1 MKKEI
6 ILLILLTLLISP
18 VILAVEDTT
27 TTTTPK
33 DVTQIKEQLSTL
45 KGGLNEKTENTLEKE
60 IQIPNQLQIPVR
72 IIFGLKD
79 KDTITIERFIVLCA
93 IWMMFFFLIQGI
105 LKLTPFLNKGLQNI
119 LGSVI
124 ITIIIAIT
132 GTINNLVVFYFNL
145 GKTFKWM
152 EALGPFQIFIAL
164 AITALILLI
173 THHIL
178 NIIEKKLLLT
188 KAEIS
193 GENIGTMV
201 TMAKINKRNINKLS
215 K

>member
-1 MKKEI
+1 MKRGI
-6 ILLILLTLLISP
+6 ILLVLLALLISP
-18 VILAVEDTT
+18 TIFAAGDNTT
-27 TTTTPK
+27 IPSPE
-33 DVTQIKEQLSTL
+33 QIKEGLSAL
-45 KGGLNEKTENTLEKE
+45 GGGLEDKTENIIERE

-79 KDTITIERFIVLCA
+79 KYVITIERFVVLCA

-119 LGSVI
+119 IGPII
-124 ITIIIAIT
+124 ITVIIAIT
-132 GTINNLVVFYFNL
+132 GIINSIVIFFFSL
-145 GKTFKWM
+145 GDTFEWL
-152 EALGPFQIFIAL
+152 EALGPFQIFVAL
-164 AITALILLI
+164 AIVALILFI

-178 NIIEKKLLLT
+178 NIVEKKLIIT

-201 TMAKINKRNINKLS
+201 TIAKTNKKSIDKLS